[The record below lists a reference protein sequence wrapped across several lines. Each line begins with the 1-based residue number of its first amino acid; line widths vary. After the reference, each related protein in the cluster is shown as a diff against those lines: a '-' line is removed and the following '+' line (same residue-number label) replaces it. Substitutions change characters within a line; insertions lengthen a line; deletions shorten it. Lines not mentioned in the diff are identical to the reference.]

1 MNATLQA
8 GMLEAT
14 RLTRA
19 GQLLEATA
27 IIQRT
32 LRGLTAPQAEADAPS
47 ASTPMTID
55 GECRVVGD
63 EPVVMQAL
71 AGEPQPCPVPE
82 PAVASAEAKQ
92 YCHSRAGGNPN
103 PCAAENLD
111 PRLRGDD
118 ESTQPIPDFNV
129 DSSLAFG
136 AGLHERL
143 RQQWR
148 KFRGPRPGSAP
159 LPEQAPAI
167 VPDGARF
174 ITGSYTNQAGTRSYK
189 LYIPSGYH
197 GQPLPLVVMLHGC
210 TQNPDDF
217 AVGTGMNALAEEQLC
232 FVAYP
237 AQTHAANGSKCWNW
251 FKSSDQQRDG
261 GEPSIIAGLTRQ
273 IVASHRVDARR
284 IYVAGLSAGGAM
296 AATMAMTYPELY
308 AAAGIH
314 SGLPHAV
321 AQDLPSALAAMQG
334 GGILSVGGSMAGA
347 THPGATPVPTIV
359 FHGDR
364 DATVHPCNGEKVI
377 AQSVPS
383 PARPEASPD
392 AARPPRVTV
401 EPGQVPDGH
410 DYTRTTYHDASG
422 QPIVEHWLIHG
433 AGHAWSGGSPRGS
446 YTDPKGP
453 DAAQEMLRFFYEH
466 PQGEIGGRVS

>member
-1 MNATLQA
+1 MNATLHA

-19 GQLLEATA
+19 GQLLGATA

-32 LRGLTAPQAEADAPS
+32 LRGVAAPQTAADAPS
-47 ASTPMTID
+47 ARTQMTID
-55 GECRVVGD
+55 GECRVID
-63 EPVVMQAL
+63 NEPVVMKAL
-71 AGEPQPCPVPE
+71 AGEPQGHRSPGPMQ
-82 PAVASAEAKQ
+82 ASAE
-92 YCHSRAGGNPN
+92 RM
-103 PCAAENLD
+103 AASPL
-111 PRLRGDD
+111 P
-118 ESTQPIPDFNV
+118 
-129 DSSLAFG
+129 FG
-136 AGLHERL
+136 AVLHEQW

-148 KFRGPRPGSAP
+148 GYRGPMPGSEP
-159 LPEQAPAI
+159 LPERAPDI
-167 VPDGARF
+167 VPDGGRF
-174 ITGSYTNQAGTRSYK
+174 ITGSYTNQAGTRGYK

-210 TQNPDDF
+210 TQGPDDF
-217 AVGTGMNALAEEQLC
+217 AAGTRMNALAEEHLC

-237 AQTHAANGSKCWNW
+237 AQTLAANGSKCWNW
-251 FKSSDQQRDG
+251 FKASDQQRDG

-273 IVASHRVDARR
+273 ILDSHAIDARR

-296 AATMAMTYPELY
+296 AVTMAMTYPDLY
-308 AAAGIH
+308 AAVGIH

-321 AQDLPSALAAMQG
+321 AQDLPSAFTAMYG
-334 GGILSVGGSMAGA
+334 GQPSSVGWQPTGA
-347 THPGATPVPTIV
+347 PQPGAAPVPTIV

-364 DATVHPCNGEKVI
+364 DTTVHPCNGEQVI

-383 PARPEASPD
+383 HARPGASPG
-392 AARPPRVTV
+392 AATAPRVTV
-401 EPGQVPDGH
+401 QPGQVPDGH
-410 DYTRTTYHDASG
+410 AYTRTTYHDASG
-422 QPIVEHWLIHG
+422 QPIVEYWLIHG

-466 PQGEIGGRVS
+466 PQGEISRRVS